1 MAVIIDENLAAS
13 PRSVSLP
20 SGPIALTQT
29 LHSDLGGE
37 AATITYTLDGRHNVV
52 FQTPQGQVKQIQ
64 VKANVPGGAKQ
75 RTDTVKLAVE
85 TGSDTGMAQVQI
97 KQLIQAETQVHDMVM
112 ITILN

>member
-13 PRSVSLP
+13 PVSVSLP

-37 AATITYTLDGRHNVV
+37 AAVITYTLDGRHNVV

-64 VKANVPGGAKQ
+64 VKANIPGGAKQ
-75 RTDTVKLAVE
+75 RTDTVKLAE
-85 TGSDTGMAQVQI
+85 TGGGTGMAQVQI
-97 KQLIQAETQVHDMVM
+97 KQLIQAETQVHDMVL